1 MICFL
6 PVENDMQPEH
16 EFESTSTTSLVFRP
30 LILAGVLA
38 FALTFFVGAGAG
50 YALANQPAATASA
63 NPGWWS
69 MITGQPVATGQCS
82 TTQEVLYPE
91 FATFWEALHLLYKDF
106 YGKLPDPETATYNAL
121 RGIVD
126 ELGDPN
132 TSFLTPAE
140 AEFFRTS
147 IQGSFEGIGAR
158 VEWDE
163 TIETLRISEPFENQP
178 AWQAGLRRG
187 DLVLAVDGESLQG
200 TSLNEAV
207 AKIRGPRGT
216 TVVLSVLSEGSADPR
231 DVAVTRELIET
242 PTIAT
247 NRVGQDQRIAYVK
260 LATFNQNAGQ
270 LVRQAVE
277 EAMKHEPAAL
287 ILDLR
292 GNTGGLLREAI
303 KVANVFVEDS
313 TVLLE
318 RFNDGRL
325 ETYETT
331 TQAVATNIPMIVLVN
346 QGSASASEIVAGALQ
361 DTGRA
366 QLLGVTTFGKGSVQL
381 PHTLSNGAIMRV
393 TVARWFTPND
403 RTIEGT
409 GLAPDI
415 VIELTD
421 EDREHGAD
429 PQLTAA
435 VELLEKQIGQ

>member
-1 MICFL
+1 
-6 PVENDMQPEH
+6 MQPEH
-16 EFESTSTTSLVFRP
+16 EFESTATTSFVFRP
-30 LILAGVLA
+30 LILAAVLA
-38 FALTFFVGAGAG
+38 LALTFFVGAGVG
-50 YALANQPAATASA
+50 YALATPPDEAVSA
-63 NPGWWS
+63 NTGWWS
-69 MITGQPVATGQCS
+69 VITGQTAATGQCS
-82 TTQEVLYPE
+82 TTQEALYPE

-121 RGIVD
+121 RGIVN

-132 TSFLTPAE
+132 TSFLTPTE
-140 AEFFRTS
+140 ADFFRTS
-147 IQGSFEGIGAR
+147 IQGTFEGIGAR

-163 TIETLRISEPFENQP
+163 TLETLRISEPFENQP

-187 DLVLAVDGESLQG
+187 DLVLAVDGESLEG

-207 AKIRGPRGT
+207 AKIRGPKG
-216 TVVLSVLSEGSADPR
+216 TVVVLTILSEGSETPR
-231 DVAVTRELIET
+231 VVEVTRELIET
-242 PTIAT
+242 PTIVT

-260 LATFNQNAGQ
+260 LTTFNQNAGQ
-270 LVRQAVE
+270 LVRQAIE

-303 KVANVFVEDS
+303 KVANVFIEDS

-318 RFNDGRL
+318 RFNDGRV
-325 ETYETT
+325 ESYETT
-331 TQAVATNIPMIVLVN
+331 TQAVAKNIPMIVLVN

-361 DTGRA
+361 DMGRA
-366 QLLGVTTFGKGSVQL
+366 QLVGVTTFGKGSVQL

-409 GLAPDI
+409 GLAPDV

-421 EDREHGAD
+421 EDRDYGTD
-429 PQLTAA
+429 PQLAAA
-435 VELLEKQIGQ
+435 VELLEKQIGP

>member
-1 MICFL
+1 
-6 PVENDMQPEH
+6 MQTEQ
-16 EFESTSTTSLVFRP
+16 EFDATSSTISVFRP

-38 FALTFFVGAGAG
+38 FALIFFVGVGVG
-50 YALANQPAATASA
+50 YALGNQPEDATAT
-63 NPGWWS
+63 NGGWLRL
-69 MITGQPVATGQCS
+69 ITGQAAATGQCS
-82 TTQEVLYPE
+82 ATQETLYPE
-91 FATFWEALHLLYKDF
+91 FATFWEALHLLYQDF
-106 YGKLPDPETATYNAL
+106 YGQLPDPETATYNAL
-121 RGIVD
+121 RGIVN

-147 IQGSFEGIGAR
+147 LQGSFEGIGAR

-163 TIETLRISEPFENQP
+163 TLNTLRITEPFENQP

-187 DLVLAVDGESLQG
+187 DLVLAVDGKSLEG

-216 TVVLSVLSEGSADPR
+216 TVILTVLSGDSATPR
-231 DVAVTRELIET
+231 EVSIIRELVET
-242 PTIAT
+242 PTITT
-247 NRVGQDQRIAYVK
+247 NTLGKDKRIAYVK
-260 LATFNQNAGQ
+260 LTTFNQNAGQ
-270 LVRQAVE
+270 LVRQAVTD
-277 EAMKHEPAAL
+277 AMNRAPAAL

-303 KVANVFVEDS
+303 KVANVFIEDS

-318 RFNDGRL
+318 RFHDGRV

-331 TQAVATNIPMIVLVN
+331 TQAVAKNIPMIVLVN
-346 QGSASASEIVAGALQ
+346 QSSASASEIVAGALQ

-366 QLLGVTTFGKGSVQL
+366 QLLGVTTYGKGSVQL
-381 PHTLSNGAIMRV
+381 PHTLNNGAIMRV

-409 GLAPDI
+409 GLEPDVVVEI
-415 VIELTD
+415 PDDVLES
-421 EDREHGAD
+421 GAD
-429 PQLTAA
+429 PQLTTAID
-435 VELLEKQIGQ
+435 LLEKQIGQ